1 MSGPRLVPNQWRT
14 CREYLE
20 GVRLFNAG
28 QHWHAHE
35 AWERLWHAEGRQ
47 GAVADFL
54 KGLIK
59 LAAAAVKARA
69 GVVRGFTG
77 HAARA
82 AELLEQARLDFG
94 DRVCGLNLPP
104 LIECARRW
112 GRDPQAA
119 AEILTY
125 RISLEDTGPE
135 S

>member
-1 MSGPRLVPNQWRT
+1 MAEPRLVPNQWRS
-14 CREYLE
+14 CEEYLE
-20 GVRLFNAG
+20 GIRLFNAG

-54 KGLIK
+54 KALIK

-69 GVVRGFTG
+69 GIAPGFTG

-82 AELLEQARLDFG
+82 AGLLEQARLHFG
-94 DRVCGLNLPP
+94 DNLCGLDLPP
-104 LIECARRW
+104 LIEHARRW
-112 GRDPQAA
+112 GSDPQAA

-125 RISLEDTGPE
+125 RISLEDFPFQ